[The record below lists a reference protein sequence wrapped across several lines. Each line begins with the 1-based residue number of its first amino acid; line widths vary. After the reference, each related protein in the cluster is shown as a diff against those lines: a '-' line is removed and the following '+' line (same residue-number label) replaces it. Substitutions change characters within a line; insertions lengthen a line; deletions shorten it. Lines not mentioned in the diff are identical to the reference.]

1 MELRTLRAF
10 AEVAHC
16 ASFTLAAE
24 KLCVTQPTVSKLVRQ
39 LEDELG
45 QTLLL
50 RDGKRPRL
58 TDAGSVVLGYAE
70 RLLADAA
77 QLRAELD
84 GLSGLACGELRIG
97 VPSLGGRVFVA
108 LISEFKRHYPGVE
121 LKLFEDGAIAIEA
134 ALLAGEL
141 ELGGLLHP
149 VADPRYQ
156 TLTLVRDRLAL
167 IAPERSAW
175 AHRPTV
181 ALAELADE
189 PFILFTPGF
198 ALNDR
203 IVSACA
209 EAGFSPQVTGR
220 SGQPGLIQAMV
231 RGGIGIAL
239 LPTSEIAASA
249 PDGLAVCTLE
259 AEIPWEIALA
269 WPRDAYLSHAARAW
283 LALAQARYG

>member
-10 AEVAHC
+10 AEVARC
-16 ASFTLAAE
+16 GSFTLAAE
-24 KLCVTQPTVSKLVRQ
+24 RLFVTQPTVSKLVRQ

-45 QTLLL
+45 QQLFV
-50 RDGKRPRL
+50 REGKRPRL
-58 TDAGSVVLGYAE
+58 TDAGSVVLVHAE
-70 RLLADAA
+70 RMLADAG
-77 QLRAELD
+77 QLHAELA
-84 GLSGLACGELRIG
+84 GLSGLARGELRIG

-149 VADPRYQ
+149 VDDPRYQ

-175 AHRPTV
+175 AHRPRI

-203 IVSACA
+203 IVSACG
-209 EAGFSPQVTGR
+209 EAGFAPQVTGR

-231 RGGIGIAL
+231 RGGIGVAL

-249 PDGLAVCTLE
+249 RDGLAVCELE